1 MKTNLEL
8 LDDEN
13 PEWTAE
19 DFKRAVPFS
28 GLPLSLQSK
37 LAAIKKP
44 SEHFES
50 ATINFEY
57 GILDAFRKT
66 GADWESKMNQA
77 LKQWLQE
84 HSLA

>member
-1 MKTNLEL
+1 MKTNPEL

-28 GLPLSLQSK
+28 DLSLSLQSK
-37 LAAIKKP
+37 LAAVKKP
-44 SEHFES
+44 SAHFEP
-50 ATINFEY
+50 TLINFEY

-66 GADWESKMNQA
+66 GADWEGQINHI